1 LLDPA
6 PSSPS
11 VRRTKLAR
19 LWTIV
24 QRRALPS
31 STVGT
36 APFILPKLPALV
48 ATTREAILMKFQV
61 VAVSLALEE
70 NRLEL
75 NLLNSARRDLE
86 AAWR

>member
-1 LLDPA
+1 MTEAEQRLLPGAAEMFEID
-6 PSSPS
+6 
-11 VRRTKLAR
+11 AR
-19 LWTIV
+19 M
-24 QRRALPS
+24 
-31 STVGT
+31 T
-36 APFILPKLPALV
+36 AIHANREDILPKLPSLL